1 MKINYNDAKG
11 NDRIADLNEIISITP
26 SCTDKYAF
34 EQTFRFDLTRSLF
47 VPNWCYKKILKPN
60 GSSDEY
66 GIHILSELMN
76 LQYLYGTDGVDYEL
90 HNSYT
95 HFWEKFFF
103 KKPRVQR
110 ATARL
115 EESGL
120 VSRTFVATSL
130 VRDAKIAKELTLKL
144 NHAKLLTLVEDCEV
158 DL

>member
-1 MKINYNDAKG
+1 MVIIAPVYEKEQAGVLYNTAAVIDADG
-11 NDRIADLNEIISITP
+11 TYLG
-26 SCTDKYAF
+26 KY
-34 EQTFRFDLTRSLF
+34 RK
-47 VPNWCYKKILKPN
+47 N
-60 GSSDEY
+60 
-66 GIHILSELMN
+66 HIPHTS
-76 LQYLYGTDGVDYEL
+76 G
-90 HNSYT
+90 
-95 HFWEKFFF
+95 FWEKFFF

-120 VSRTFVATSL
+120 VTRTFVATSL

>member
-1 MKINYNDAKG
+1 M
-11 NDRIADLNEIISITP
+11 
-26 SCTDKYAF
+26 
-34 EQTFRFDLTRSLF
+34 
-47 VPNWCYKKILKPN
+47 KPN
-60 GSSDEY
+60 GSVDEY
-66 GIHILSELMN
+66 GVLILAELMN
-76 LQYLYGTDGVDYEL
+76 LQYLFGADGVDYQL

-120 VSRTFVATSL
+120 VTRTFVATSF

>member
-1 MKINYNDAKG
+1 
-11 NDRIADLNEIISITP
+11 
-26 SCTDKYAF
+26 
-34 EQTFRFDLTRSLF
+34 
-47 VPNWCYKKILKPN
+47 
-60 GSSDEY
+60 
-66 GIHILSELMN
+66 MN
-76 LQYLYGTDGVDYEL
+76 LQSLFGTDGVDYEL
-90 HNSYT
+90 HNCFA

-120 VSRTFVATSL
+120 VTRTFVATSL